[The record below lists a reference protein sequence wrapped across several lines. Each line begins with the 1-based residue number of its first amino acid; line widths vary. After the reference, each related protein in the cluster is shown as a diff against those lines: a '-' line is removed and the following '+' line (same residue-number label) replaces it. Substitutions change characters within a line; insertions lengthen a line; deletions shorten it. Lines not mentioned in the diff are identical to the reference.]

1 LNKLPAQAV
10 SLTIDHRSLERQTMS
25 ELKRVERI
33 ESTPFQSPSEQNVQ
47 GWERIGSLAGGVV
60 MVGKGLRRGGI
71 FGLVQAAIGGVALAR
86 GITGHSSA
94 KSLLEKGRQ
103 DMNNVRA
110 KIQRAGEELS
120 QLKANAEAA
129 TKTATVTGNDSLKS
143 PKAGV

>member
-1 LNKLPAQAV
+1 
-10 SLTIDHRSLERQTMS
+10 MS

-47 GWERIGSLAGGVV
+47 GWERVGSLAGGVV

-71 FGLVQAAIGGVALAR
+71 FGLIQVAIGGVALAR

-110 KIQRAGEELS
+110 KIQRAGED
-120 QLKANAEAA
+120 LKTLKDNAEAA

-143 PKAGV
+143 PKAGG

>member
-1 LNKLPAQAV
+1 
-10 SLTIDHRSLERQTMS
+10 MS

-33 ESTPFQSPSEQNVQ
+33 ESTPFQTPSEQNVH

-60 MVGKGLRRGGI
+60 MVGKGLRRGGL
-71 FGLVQAAIGGVALAR
+71 FGLIQVAIGGVALAR

-94 KSLLEKGRQ
+94 KSLLEKSRQ

-110 KIQRAGEELS
+110 KIQRAGDELNR
-120 QLKANAEAA
+120 LKANAEAA

-143 PKAGV
+143 PKTGV

>member
-1 LNKLPAQAV
+1 
-10 SLTIDHRSLERQTMS
+10 MS
-25 ELKRVERI
+25 ELKRIERI
-33 ESTPFQSPSEQNVQ
+33 ESTPFQTHNDHNVH
-47 GWERIGSLAGGVV
+47 GWERLGSLAGGAV

-71 FGLVQAAIGGVALAR
+71 FGLIQVAIGGVALAR

-94 KSLLEKGRQ
+94 KSLLEKSRQ

-110 KIQRAGEELS
+110 KIQRASEDLNR
-120 QLKANAEAA
+120 LKANAEAA

>member
-1 LNKLPAQAV
+1 
-10 SLTIDHRSLERQTMS
+10 MS

-33 ESTPFQSPSEQNVQ
+33 ESTPFQTQPAQNVQ

-60 MVGKGLRRGGI
+60 MVGKGLRRGGV
-71 FGLVQAAIGGVALAR
+71 FGLIQVAIGGVAMAR

-94 KSLLEKGRQ
+94 KSFLEKSRQ
-103 DMNNVRA
+103 DMVNARA
-110 KIQRAGEELS
+110 RIERAGEELS
-120 QLKANAEAA
+120 RLKANAEAA

>member
-1 LNKLPAQAV
+1 
-10 SLTIDHRSLERQTMS
+10 MS

-60 MVGKGLRRGGI
+60 MVGKGLRRGGL
-71 FGLVQAAIGGVALAR
+71 FGLIQVAIGGVALAR

-94 KSLLEKGRQ
+94 KSLLEKSRQ

-110 KIQRAGEELS
+110 KIQRAGEELNR
-120 QLKANAEAA
+120 LKANAEAA
-129 TKTATVTGNDSLKS
+129 TNTATVTGNDSLKS
-143 PKAGV
+143 PKPGV